1 MKNSRRFFAVLAG
14 ILIAAAIIIPI
25 GRTCLF
31 KDSNSG
37 ETRPGVTAAENLSGP
52 RETAGEHTADG
63 PLETAG
69 EHTADG
75 LQETTGEHT
84 AASPQEPAAGGAE
97 IRYTFRRD
105 EYLTEHFEKHGD
117 EFGYATEE
125 EYLAGANSVIMDKAS
140 LHKLEAEDG
149 DDVYFQESTGGL
161 VIVSADGYIRT
172 YFKPDSGIDYYNR
185 Q

>member
-14 ILIAAAIIIPI
+14 ILIASAIIIPI
-25 GRTCLF
+25 GRACLF

-37 ETRPGVTAAENLSGP
+37 ETRPGITAAENLSGP
-52 RETAGEHTADG
+52 RETAGEQAADG
-63 PLETAG
+63 PQEETEAQTTAG
-69 EHTADG
+69 
-75 LQETTGEHT
+75 LR
-84 AASPQEPAAGGAE
+84 EPAAGGVE

>member
-37 ETRPGVTAAENLSGP
+37 ETRPGVTAVENLSGP

-63 PLETAG
+63 P
-69 EHTADG
+69 
-75 LQETTGEHT
+75 QETTGEHT
-84 AASPQEPAAGGAE
+84 AASPQEPAAGGVE

>member
-14 ILIAAAIIIPI
+14 ILIASAIIIPI
-25 GRTCLF
+25 GRACLF

-37 ETRPGVTAAENLSGP
+37 ETRPGITAAENLSGP
-52 RETAGEHTADG
+52 RETAGEQAADG
-63 PLETAG
+63 PQEETEAQSADGPQEETEAQTTAG
-69 EHTADG
+69 
-75 LQETTGEHT
+75 LR
-84 AASPQEPAAGGAE
+84 EPAAGGVE